1 MSNQRTAAAN
11 ESFICVAG
19 EPVGVSHRTFGS
31 SFVRGL
37 TPNGSPWIRTYDSLT
52 NGTLWLLTLQNRD
65 GGWPTFCR
73 GWGTLPFD
81 RSSPDIT
88 AHSIRAIVAWV
99 GQLADATATGEEQ
112 ELANITA
119 ISVDWGVKFL
129 RKSQRPDGSWLPL
142 WFGNQH
148 APNDENPTYGTAKV
162 LAAFQALGRMS
173 DESAVRGVRWLVE
186 NQNPDGGWGA
196 GPGTPSSVEETAL
209 ALEALLGAAEE
220 RNEERGTENEER
232 GTENNALHSSFPVPR
247 SSFLIPAV
255 EAGLSWLIPR
265 VEDGRFREP
274 SPIGFYF
281 AKLWYFEA
289 LYPLIFTVAAL
300 RKAVEVIGQDGE

>member
-1 MSNQRTAAAN
+1 MIAAPQFSRSEVRPKTAR
-11 ESFICVAG
+11 VARNVL
-19 EPVGVSHRTFGS
+19 EDALREVSRPVE
-31 SFVRGL
+31 RGL
-37 TPNGSPWIRTYDSLT
+37 
-52 NGTLWLLTLQNRD
+52 
-65 GGWPTFCR
+65 
-73 GWGTLPFD
+73 
-81 RSSPDIT
+81 
-88 AHSIRAIVAWV
+88 
-99 GQLADATATGEEQ
+99 
-112 ELANITA
+112 
-119 ISVDWGVKFL
+119 KFL
-129 RKSQRPDGSWLPL
+129 KRTQRPDGSWLPL

-196 GPGTPSSVEETAL
+196 GLGTPSSVEETAL
-209 ALEALLGAAEE
+209 ALEALLGAEE
-220 RNEERGTENEER
+220 ETGKRRTANGELEMEGETS
-232 GTENNALHSSFPVPR
+232 HSPFSVLGSTLPGCLSR
-247 SSFLIPAV
+247 
-255 EAGLSWLIPR
+255 GLSWLIPR

-300 RKAVEVIGQDGE
+300 RKAVVVCENDTTTVPRPSGSGSVWRDS

>member
-1 MSNQRTAAAN
+1 MSFLKRT
-11 ESFICVAG
+11 
-19 EPVGVSHRTFGS
+19 
-31 SFVRGL
+31 
-37 TPNGSPWIRTYDSLT
+37 
-52 NGTLWLLTLQNRD
+52 
-65 GGWPTFCR
+65 
-73 GWGTLPFD
+73 
-81 RSSPDIT
+81 
-88 AHSIRAIVAWV
+88 
-99 GQLADATATGEEQ
+99 
-112 ELANITA
+112 
-119 ISVDWGVKFL
+119 
-129 RKSQRPDGSWLPL
+129 QRPDGSWLPL

-196 GPGTPSSVEETAL
+196 GLGTPSSVEETAL
-209 ALEALLGAAEE
+209 ALEALVGA
-220 RNEERGTENEER
+220 GS
-232 GTENNALHSSFPVPR
+232 GQW
-247 SSFLIPAV
+247 AV
-255 EAGLSWLIPR
+255 GSGEQGQGDESKLPTAHCLLPTAITAGLSWLIPR

-300 RKAVEVIGQDGE
+300 RKAAVVCENEQ